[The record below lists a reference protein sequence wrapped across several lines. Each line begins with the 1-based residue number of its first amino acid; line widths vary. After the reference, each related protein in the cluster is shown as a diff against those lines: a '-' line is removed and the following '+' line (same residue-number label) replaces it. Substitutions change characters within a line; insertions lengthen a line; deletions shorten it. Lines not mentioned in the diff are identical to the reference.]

1 MCVWGGGGREGRPL
15 TAQLLQVWWEVGAEL
30 HTLPLQ
36 DMEVKAVTAQFYMI
50 QQIEPLFL
58 LKDKVI

>member
-1 MCVWGGGGREGRPL
+1 MCVCGGGGAGRTSIDGPTL
-15 TAQLLQVWWEVGAEL
+15 TGVVGAEL

>member
-1 MCVWGGGGREGRPL
+1 M
-15 TAQLLQVWWEVGAEL
+15 AQLLQVWWEVGAEL

-36 DMEVKAVTAQFYMI
+36 DMKVKAVTVQFYMI